1 MMRKTVIAG
10 MSDTEAAAMM
20 GFAQSMWPT
29 PSVGDVT
36 GGRSVPKGT
45 TATGQTPDG
54 RKVQMGLQ
62 TVVRN
67 WPTPTREDGKS
78 ARRGKNAQGGQS
90 LTGMMR
96 EPLAWPTPAARDWKD
111 NGTSPSEHARKTP
124 GLAANAG
131 GTLNPDWVEQL
142 MGFPPDW
149 TRTDGPHDPASPN
162 APTKRRASRPK
173 KRTAARG

>member
-1 MMRKTVIAG
+1 MMRKAVIAG

-62 TVVRN
+62 TVVRESVRP
-67 WPTPTREDGKS
+67 WPTPTTKDAIGARNAT
-78 ARRGKNAQGGQS
+78 ARRLTDAPFNSGRTLVDEVILDGEAPHEVVNAAEVMGG
-90 LTGMMR
+90 
-96 EPLAWPTPAARDWKD
+96 A
-111 NGTSPSEHARKTP
+111 
-124 GLAANAG
+124 
-131 GTLNPDWVEQL
+131 LNPDWVEQL
-142 MGFPPDW
+142 MGFPAGW